1 MGPLATGP
9 VRMVPPLPPVPGV
22 PPISAPG
29 PAGRTD
35 QRGPQ
40 LGDHRGLPR
49 RIRQASLSPQLAEVV
64 PPPQE
69 PDGPPVEHRSADDA
83 RRLMAAYQQGSWRGR
98 SAPADWSAQSPLGS
112 PAGSGP
118 GGRARDDAAQH
129 NVGHHPNGDRGA
141 DG

>member
-1 MGPLATGP
+1 M
-9 VRMVPPLPPVPGV
+9 RSVPPLPP
-22 PPISAPG
+22 IATPG
-29 PAGRTD
+29 PASRND

-64 PPPQE
+64 PPAQE
-69 PDGPPVEHRSADDA
+69 PDGPPIEHRAPDDA

-98 SAPADWSAQSPLGS
+98 SAPADWSAQSPLGYS
-112 PAGSGP
+112 PP
-118 GGRARDDAAQH
+118 PRDDAQQDYSGGYA
-129 NVGHHPNGDRGA
+129 PNGDRGA